1 VTSPE
6 TINAAISRLVEKNFA
21 AAAVYARAAADS
33 RIAGRQDTEQAAGVA
48 R

>member
-1 VTSPE
+1 MTSAD

-21 AAAVYARAAADS
+21 AAAVYARTATDAGTADY
-33 RIAGRQDTEQAAGVA
+33 QDDEQVPGVA